1 VLIIPKDTSNIEAC
15 EQVVRARLGVA

>member
-1 VLIIPKDTSNIEAC
+1 VLIIPKDTTNIDAC